1 MRTLNASL
9 DLIHDGPVYCDRP
22 VSQRQNFRR
31 RALRISLARIAA
43 ITLSIRRHSA
53 RCCSVVGSVMSGR
66 ISR

>member
-1 MRTLNASL
+1 
-9 DLIHDGPVYCDRP
+9 
-22 VSQRQNFRR
+22 
-31 RALRISLARIAA
+31 LRISLARIAA